1 MKILGCG
8 LVAAARAADGFP
20 EGIDRCRVR
29 VAGRRSR
36 IPSGVGIGA
45 MSILALALAA
55 CGGGGGSTPP
65 SSQSSNPP
73 PPSQYA
79 VGGSVTGLSG
89 TGLVLQDN
97 GGDNL
102 SVAASGPFTFA
113 TKLNSGASYNVT
125 VATQPSGQT
134 CTVASGTG
142 TISADVTT
150 VAVSCTNSSSGVTI
164 GGTVQGLSGTGLM
177 LQDNGGDT
185 LTVNQNGPFTFA
197 TALAAGAAY
206 AVTVSGQPPSQNCTV
221 TNGTGTAASSNV
233 TNVTVSCGAAVGK
246 FAYVANNGD
255 YTIDAYSIDPTSG
268 ALTAVG
274 SPITD
279 GTPGSS
285 GPAAVSLAP
294 NGKWAYS
301 ATDNGLHIYAYSIDQ
316 TTGALTQIG
325 SPVDTGFKT
334 GMAFPDIAVDAN
346 SAHLYVASAG
356 DGRVAGFA
364 IQSDGSLQPL
374 AGSPYTAGAGASAIP
389 AFSPNN
395 KFLYVM
401 DRTANA
407 VSGYAIQSDGSLT
420 PIAGS
425 PFSIGTVPAGIAGP
439 TWISFTPDGK
449 WAYVADT
456 DGTDALSIFSVDAT
470 TGALTL
476 LPGPTKEPE
485 EHPQDLTIDST
496 GTHLYVPVANGA
508 TPGAVD
514 VYNIN
519 DADGS
524 LTFVGTTG
532 VPAGVTPGFLDI
544 APNGKFAYIAS
555 KAGAEVFEYSID
567 SSTGALT
574 PLNPASVSTGAGSL
588 PQFITID
595 GSGKFGYTA
604 NEGTAN
610 ISEFTIDQTTGVLT
624 PIPGHQTIPAGLKPI
639 FVSISPEALGIRD

>member
-1 MKILGCG
+1 
-8 LVAAARAADGFP
+8 
-20 EGIDRCRVR
+20 
-29 VAGRRSR
+29 
-36 IPSGVGIGA
+36 
-45 MSILALALAA
+45 
-55 CGGGGGSTPP
+55 PP
-65 SSQSSNPP
+65 AT
-73 PPSQYA
+73 QYT

-89 TGLVLQDN
+89 TGLVLEDN

-102 SVAASGPFTFA
+102 AVSASGPFTFA
-113 TKLNSGASYNVT
+113 TKLNSGAAYNVT

-134 CTVASGTG
+134 CAVASGTG
-142 TISADVTT
+142 TISANVTT

-164 GGTVQGLSGTGLM
+164 GGTVQGVSGTGLA

-185 LTVNQNGPFTFA
+185 LTVSQNGPFTFA
-197 TALAAGAAY
+197 TGLAAGAAY
-206 AVTVSGQPPSQNCTV
+206 AVTVSTQPSGQTCAV

-233 TNVTVSCGAAVGK
+233 TNVTVACSGAVGK
-246 FAYVANNGD
+246 FAYTANNGD
-255 YTIDAYSIDPTSG
+255 DTIDAYSIDPTSG
-268 ALTAVG
+268 ALTAAA
-274 SPITD
+274 SPIKD
-279 GTPGSS
+279 GTTTN

-301 ATDNGLHIYAYSIDQ
+301 ATDKGLYIYAYSIDP

-325 SPVDTGFKT
+325 NPVSTGFTT

-346 SAHLYVASAG
+346 SAHLYVASSG
-356 DGRVAGFA
+356 DAEVAGFA
-364 IQSDGSLQPL
+364 IQPDGSLQPL
-374 AGSPYTAGAGASAIP
+374 ARSPYPAGTGASAIP
-389 AFSPNN
+389 AFTPDG

-407 VSGYAIQSDGSLT
+407 VSGYAIQSDGSLN
-420 PIAGS
+420 PIANS
-425 PFSIGTVPAGIAGP
+425 PFSIGAVPAGIAGP

-476 LPGPTKEPE
+476 LPAPTKEPE
-485 EHPQDLTIDST
+485 EHPQDLTIDVS
-496 GTHLYVPVANGA
+496 GTHLYVPVANGSTA
-508 TPGAVD
+508 GAVD
-514 VYNIN
+514 VYTIN

-567 SSTGALT
+567 PSTGALA
-574 PLNPASVSTGAGSL
+574 PLSPASVST
-588 PQFITID
+588 
-595 GSGKFGYTA
+595 
-604 NEGTAN
+604 
-610 ISEFTIDQTTGVLT
+610 
-624 PIPGHQTIPAGLKPI
+624 
-639 FVSISPEALGIRD
+639 

>member
-1 MKILGCG
+1 
-8 LVAAARAADGFP
+8 
-20 EGIDRCRVR
+20 
-29 VAGRRSR
+29 
-36 IPSGVGIGA
+36 

-55 CGGGGGSTPP
+55 CGGGGSSP
-65 SSQSSNPP
+65 SSSQQSNPP
-73 PPSQYA
+73 PPPPASQYT

-102 SVAASGPFTFA
+102 AVSASGPFTFA

-125 VATQPSGQT
+125 VGTQPSGQT

-142 TISADVTT
+142 TISANVTN
-150 VAVSCTNSSSGVTI
+150 VAVSCTNSSSSVTI
-164 GGTVQGLSGTGLM
+164 GGTVQGLSGTTGLM

-185 LTVNQNGPFTFA
+185 LTVKQNGPFTFA
-197 TALAAGAAY
+197 TGLATGAAY
-206 AVTVSGQPPSQNCTV
+206 AVTVSTQPPGQNCTV

-233 TNVTVSCGAAVGK
+233 TNVTVACSGAAGK

-255 YTIDAYSIDPTSG
+255 DTIDAYSIDPTSG
-268 ALTAVG
+268 ALKVVG

-279 GTPGSS
+279 GTTTN

-301 ATDNGLHIYAYSIDQ
+301 ATDKGLKIYAYSIDQ
-316 TTGALTQIG
+316 TTGALAPIG

-334 GMAFPDIAVDAN
+334 GMDFPDIAVDAA

-356 DGRVAGFA
+356 DGQVAGFA
-364 IQSDGSLQPL
+364 IQSDGSLKPL
-374 AGSPYTAGAGASAIP
+374 TGSPYTAGAGASAIP

-395 KFLYVM
+395 NFLYVM
-401 DRTANA
+401 NRTANTI
-407 VSGYAIQSDGSLT
+407 SGYAIQSDGSLN

-425 PFSIGTVPAGIAGP
+425 PFSIGTTPAGIAGP

-456 DGTDALSIFSVDAT
+456 DGTDALSIFKVDAT

-496 GTHLYVPVANGA
+496 GTHLYVPVANGS

-514 VYNIN
+514 VYTIN
-519 DADGS
+519 DTDGS

-532 VPAGVTPGFLDI
+532 VAAGVTPGFLDI

-567 SSTGALT
+567 PSSGALA
-574 PLNPASVSTGAGSL
+574 PLNPAFVSTGAGST

-604 NEGTAN
+604 NEGTDN
-610 ISEFTIDQTTGVLT
+610 ISEFTIDQTSGVLT
-624 PIPGHQTIPAGLKPI
+624 PIPSNQTIPAGHKPI